1 MDVDYFTDTIQLF
14 IFAITFVNFIIDI
27 SWLRGATEY
36 STNVN
41 LVGIA
46 EYCMLNSCIMIL
58 ITGICGSM
66 LKKSFCTCIPD
77 RRFDL
82 MISLI
87 SAVLLIP
94 YASCKTYVASFGY
107 GIYYMQYLNLFNSSY
122 NIMQISASSGSDNYY
137 TSMILSWTNIVLEI
151 ILVIVFGLQTDISR
165 T

>member
-1 MDVDYFTDTIQLF
+1 
-14 IFAITFVNFIIDI
+14 
-27 SWLRGATEY
+27 
-36 STNVN
+36 
-41 LVGIA
+41 
-46 EYCMLNSCIMIL
+46 
-58 ITGICGSM
+58 M
-66 LKKSFCTCIPD
+66 LKKSFCSCVPD

-107 GIYYMQYLNLFNSSY
+107 GIYYMQYLNFFNSSY

-137 TSMILSWTNIVLEI
+137 TSMILSWTNIVLEV